1 MKVTEH
7 LKQAKCKLISVE
19 IIPPKRGANIADFHR
34 AVESIQPFCI
44 PFVNVTSH
52 AAEVEWQEQ
61 RDGTYR
67 RRVKRKSPGTFGLC
81 ALLKYKY
88 NIDPV
93 PHLLCRG
100 FSHEE
105 TEDALIEL
113 NYLGIDNVLAIRGDN
128 KPRPVVPS
136 HRTVNQYASELTE
149 QVVKMNQGVY
159 QDPDLF
165 DAAKTNFCVG
175 VACYPEKHFES
186 PNIAFDL
193 DVLLRK
199 QRAGADYAVT
209 QMFFNN
215 ERFFEFEKR
224 ARDIGVTIPII
235 PGLKILTTKR
245 QLTSIPSSFF
255 IEIPEGPTS
264 NMLAST
270 GRKSAREVGV
280 DWAFRQVMELFERG
294 APCVHFYVMQNTTPF
309 VTLMERL
316 QKEF

>member
-1 MKVTEH
+1 MKVTDH
-7 LKQAKCKLISVE
+7 LSRAERKLISVE
-19 IIPPKRGANIADFHR
+19 IIPPKRGANIEDFHR
-34 AVESIQPFCI
+34 AVESIHPFGI
-44 PFVNVTSH
+44 PFINVTSH

-100 FSHEE
+100 FSREE
-105 TEDALIEL
+105 TEDAMIEL
-113 NYLGIDNVLAIRGDN
+113 NYLGIDNALAIRGDN
-128 KPRPVVPS
+128 KPLPVVPS
-136 HRTVNQYASELTE
+136 HRTVNQYASELVE
-149 QVVKMNQGVY
+149 QVVNMNRGVY
-159 QDPDLF
+159 QDPDLC
-165 DAAKTNFCVG
+165 DAAKTDFCVG

-193 DVLLRK
+193 DVLRRK
-199 QRAGADYAVT
+199 QHAGASYAVT
-209 QMFFNN
+209 QMFYNN

-224 ARDIGVTIPII
+224 ARDMGITIPII

-255 IEIPEGPTS
+255 IEIPEPLTE
-264 NMLAST
+264 NMLASS
-270 GRKSAREVGV
+270 GRKAAREVGV
-280 DWAFRQVMELFERG
+280 EWAFRQAMELFERG

-316 QKEF
+316 SKEL